1 MILHELARAAGIA
14 TEWQDVSG
22 RPHVV
27 DEDTLVHVLSALGIP
42 VASES
47 QMREGLE
54 RIGQSRDDL
63 PAFLTI
69 DAGAHLPLPFAG
81 GESHASLIDE
91 AGEEIAIPIVEG
103 AIHAPERPGYYG
115 LHIAGRT
122 ISLAVAPATCLPIE
136 TMLGQRRGWGPA
148 VQVPALRGPHSFSHG
163 HLGDV
168 AAAVE
173 RFAGHGAD
181 ALALSPLHALY
192 PGDGHRFSPYSPS
205 SRRFYNIALADPT
218 LAGLPPL
225 EAADSP
231 PLIEWSS
238 SLPAHYAALRSAF
251 AALDDAGLDRMRA
264 WARNEGEALY
274 RHARHDTLYRHFQ
287 GEGLHGWRQWPEAC
301 HDPASEAVEAFA
313 QAHSDDVEFHVFAQW
328 LVHRGLEQVQER
340 ARAGGMAIGA
350 IADLAVGVD
359 PSGSDT
365 WSAPET
371 YLSGLTVGAPPDPLG
386 PDGQNWGLAAMS
398 PHALKQTGFSPWLA
412 MIRAALHGCG
422 GLRIDHAFGLQ
433 RLWLVP
439 AGADASQ
446 GAYLAYPFQDMMRLL
461 ALESH
466 RARALIIAEDLGTMP
481 YGFADTIAQKAISG
495 MRVLWFERRDHG
507 EFQPPGDYQTTAV
520 AMTGTHDTATIA
532 GWWKGRDLAWNR
544 QLGRGASDSSGFD
557 AMELSREHERA
568 SLWRA
573 IGDDAPQPPTD
584 QPEPVVDAATAY
596 IASTPARLAIFPL
609 EDLLGELEQPNLP
622 GTVDT
627 HPNWRRRLPAP
638 LGDLLNDPKVAARVA
653 KIDAERKA

>member
-1 MILHELARAAGIA
+1 LILHELARAAGIA

-22 RPHVV
+22 RHHVV
-27 DEDTLVHVLSALGIP
+27 DDDTLVHVLGALGI
-42 VASES
+42 AATSEA
-47 QMREGLE
+47 QLHEGLE
-54 RIGQSRDDL
+54 RIAQSRDDL
-63 PAFLTI
+63 PAFLTT

-81 GESHASLIDE
+81 GESHASLIHE
-91 AGEEIAIPIVEG
+91 TGEENAIPIVEG

-168 AAAVE
+168 ATAVE
-173 RFAGHGAD
+173 RFAGRGAD

-205 SRRFYNIALADPT
+205 SRRFYNIALADPA

-225 EAADSP
+225 QAGDSP
-231 PLIEWSS
+231 ALIDWSS

-251 AALDDAGLDRMRA
+251 AGLDDDGLSRMRA
-264 WARNEGEALY
+264 WARSEGEALY

-287 GEGLHGWRQWPEAC
+287 EQGLHGWRQWPAAY

-313 QAHSDDVEFHVFAQW
+313 QAHAEDVEFHVFAQW
-328 LVHRGLEQVQER
+328 LVHQGLAQVQER
-340 ARAGGMAIGA
+340 ARVGGMAIGA

-439 AGADASQ
+439 EGADASK

-466 RARALIIAEDLGTMP
+466 RAHALIIAEDLGTMP

-495 MRVLWFERRDHG
+495 MRVLWFERRDYG
-507 EFQPPGDYQTTAV
+507 EFQPAGDYQSTAV

-532 GWWKGRDLAWNR
+532 GWWSGRDLAWNR
-544 QLGRGASDSSGFD
+544 QLGRGASDAQGFD
-557 AMELSREHERA
+557 AMELSREYERA

-584 QPEPVVDAATAY
+584 QPDSVVDAATAY
-596 IASTPARLAIFPL
+596 IAATPARLAIFPL
-609 EDLLGELEQPNLP
+609 EDLLGEVEQPNLP

-627 HPNWRRRLPAP
+627 HPNWRRRLSAP
-638 LGDLLNDPKVAARVA
+638 LGDLLDDPKVAARVA